1 MAHTFGRIILI
12 SIWIVLFGCL
22 GAGNVLSQE
31 ARFPIKPIKLIIG
44 SAPGASSDLPIRALA
59 KAAEKELGQPI
70 NCYNSPGA
78 AGTLA
83 LGTVLKEKP
92 DGYTLV
98 TVTMATVIA
107 AHMEKLNYS
116 ASNDFAPIIQVQNQ
130 PMPFAVRKDAPWSTW
145 QEIVKHARERKGPI
159 KVGVWGAKSSNWLA
173 LSQVEKKENVK
184 FVYVPFT
191 GGGESITAI
200 LGGHLDANMAT
211 SSIMYAKSGE
221 LKLLL
226 VFADQRLKNFPN
238 VPTGKELYG
247 PEGAGFGGGF
257 GGITAPKG
265 LPNAVLTKLHDAF
278 KKAMEDPDY
287 RAVSDKFDLLISYRK
302 PEDFRNLLQRTEEAI
317 KAYAKEEPK

>member
-1 MAHTFGRIILI
+1 MILLLG
-12 SIWIVLFGCL
+12 VLGTVD
-22 GAGNVLSQE
+22 GLSQE
-31 ARFPIKPIKLIIG
+31 VRFPTKPIKLVIG

-59 KAAEKELGQPI
+59 KAAEKTLGQPI

-107 AHMEKLNYS
+107 AQMEKLNYS
-116 ASNDFAPIIQVQNQ
+116 TSNDFTPILEVQNQ
-130 PMPFAVRKDAPWSTW
+130 PMPFAVRKDAPWNTW
-145 QEIVKHARERKGPI
+145 QDVVRHLRESKGPI
-159 KVGVWGAKSSNWLA
+159 KVGIWGAKSSNWLA
-173 LSQVEKKENVK
+173 LSQVEKKENIK
-184 FVYVPFT
+184 FVYVPFS

-200 LGGHLDANMAT
+200 LGGHLDGNMAT

-247 PEGAGFGGGF
+247 QEGVGFGGGF

-265 LPNAVLTKLHDAF
+265 LPSAILTKLHDAF

-287 RAVSDKFDLLISYRK
+287 RGVSEKFDLLISYRK

>member
-1 MAHTFGRIILI
+1 MRSTWI
-12 SIWIVLFGCL
+12 SIGILLLGCF
-22 GAGNVLSQE
+22 GAGDALCQE
-31 ARFPIKPIKLIIG
+31 PQFPTKPIKLIIG

-70 NCYNSPGA
+70 TCYNSPGA

-98 TVTMATVIA
+98 TVTMATVIT
-107 AHMEKLNYS
+107 AHMEKLSYS
-116 ASNDFAPIIQVQNQ
+116 ASNDFTPIIQVQNQ
-130 PMPFAVRKDAPWSTW
+130 PMPFAVRKDAPWNTW
-145 QEIVKHARERKGPI
+145 QEIVKHLRERKSPI

-173 LSQVEKKENVK
+173 LSQVEKKENLK
-184 FVYVPFT
+184 FIYVPFK

-200 LGGHLDANMAT
+200 LGGHIDASMAT

-247 PEGAGFGGGF
+247 QEGAGFAGGF

-265 LPNAVLTKLHDAF
+265 LPKAILTKLHNAF
-278 KKAMEDPDY
+278 HRAMEDQDY
-287 RAVSDKFDLLISYRK
+287 RSVSEKFDLLISYRNS
-302 PEDFRNLLQRTEEAI
+302 EDFRNLLQRTEEAI
-317 KAYAKEEPK
+317 TAYAKEERK

>member
-12 SIWIVLFGCL
+12 SVWIVLFGCL
-22 GAGNVLSQE
+22 GAGDVLSQE

-59 KAAEKELGQPI
+59 KAAEKTLGQPI

-78 AGTLA
+78 GGTLA
-83 LGTVLKEKP
+83 VGTTLKEKP

-107 AHMEKLNYS
+107 GHLENLGYS
-116 ASNDFAPIIQVQNQ
+116 VWRDFTPIIQLQNQ

-145 QEIVKHARERKGPI
+145 QEIIKHLRDGKNRI
-159 KVGVWGAKSSNWLA
+159 KVGIWGAKSSNWLA

-226 VFADQRLKNFPN
+226 VFADQRLKHFPN

-247 PEGAGFGGGF
+247 LEGAGFGGGF
-257 GGITAPKG
+257 AGIIAPKG
-265 LPNAVLTKLHDAF
+265 LPKAILEKLHDAF

-287 RAVSDKFDLLISYRK
+287 RAVSEKFDLLVSYRN
-302 PEDFRNLLQRTEEAI
+302 PEDFQNLLQKTEEAI
-317 KAYAKEEPK
+317 TAYAKEERK

>member
-1 MAHTFGRIILI
+1 MGYRSARSIIV
-12 SIWIVLFGCL
+12 SMMIVMWGGLWT
-22 GAGNVLSQE
+22 GNGLSQE
-31 ARFPIKPIKLIIG
+31 VRFPTKPIKLIIG

-59 KAAEKELGQPI
+59 KAAEKTLGQPI

-107 AHMEKLNYS
+107 AQMEKLNYS
-116 ASNDFAPIIQVQNQ
+116 PANDFSPIIEVQNQ
-130 PMPFAVRKDAPWSTW
+130 PMPFAVRKDGRWNTW
-145 QEIVKHARERKGPI
+145 QELIKHLREGGGPI
-159 KVGVWGAKSSNWLA
+159 KVGIWGAKSSNWLA

-184 FVYVPFT
+184 FIYVPFK

-200 LGGHLDANMAT
+200 LGGHIDANMTT

-221 LKLLL
+221 LKLLF
-226 VFADQRLKNFPN
+226 VFAAQRLKNFPN
-238 VPTGKELYG
+238 VPTGMELYG
-247 PEGAGFGGGF
+247 PEGVGFGGGF

-287 RAVSDKFDLLISYRK
+287 RVVSEKFDLLISYRK

-317 KAYAKEEPK
+317 KAYAKDEVK